1 MAGCIVLFVTV
12 GALRVGLERYLFT
25 DGGRLT
31 DSVIAAVT
39 VCAGV
44 GVFLWY
50 ILKVRLFTLREWIS
64 IPFGK
69 KLLRKLPVKT
79 NDLK

>member
-1 MAGCIVLFVTV
+1 
-12 GALRVGLERYLFT
+12 
-25 DGGRLT
+25 
-31 DSVIAAVT
+31 VIAAVT

-50 ILKVRLFTLREWIS
+50 ILKVRLLTLREWVS

-69 KLLRKLPVKT
+69 KLLRKLPDKT
-79 NDLK
+79 SDLK